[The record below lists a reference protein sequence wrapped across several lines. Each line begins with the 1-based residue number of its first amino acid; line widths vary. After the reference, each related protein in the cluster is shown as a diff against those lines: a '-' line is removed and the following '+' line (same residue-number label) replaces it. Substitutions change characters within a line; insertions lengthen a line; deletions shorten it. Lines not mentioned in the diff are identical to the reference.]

1 MEELEYFKKT
11 ISSSI
16 DRVYDG
22 GVVLLGFIDQ
32 TKQKIIEN
40 MIPKNSGIGVCF
52 DGGFSNPDY
61 KRCAIYP
68 VCYDVDLKVKVY
80 EVNYLKKYLTPNHR
94 MVLGTLMSLGIKRE
108 SIGDIYI
115 ADDGSLYFACTNE
128 ISPYLLENFK
138 TLGKISVSLNDID
151 YVVTKK
157 IKTKEETK
165 FVSSMRLDVILA
177 AAYNLSRKE
186 AEEMIVSGLVAVN
199 HMPVYNTSMQLKLND
214 LLSVR
219 HKGRVSINNIGGT
232 TKSNRIILELS
243 YQV

>member
-1 MEELEYFKKT
+1 MEELEYFKKM

-16 DRVYDG
+16 DRAFDG
-22 GVVLLGFIDQ
+22 GVVLLGFIDE

-40 MIPKNSGIGVCF
+40 MIPKNSGIEVVF
-52 DGGFSNPDY
+52 DGGFSNSDY
-61 KRCAIYP
+61 KRCAIFP
-68 VCYDVDLKVKVY
+68 VCYDVDLKVSVY
-80 EVNYLKKYLTPNHR
+80 EISYLKKYLTPNHR

-115 ADDGSLYFACTNE
+115 DDNRNIYFACTNE

-138 TLGKISVSLNDID
+138 TLGKVSISLIEVNGSIN
-151 YVVTKK
+151 KQ

-165 FVSSMRLDVILA
+165 FVASLRLDVVLA

-186 AEEMIVSGLVAVN
+186 ALEFIEAGLVSVN
-199 HMPVYNTSMQLKLND
+199 HMPTYNCSMQLKLND

-219 HKGRVSINNIGGT
+219 HKGRVTISNIGGT